1 MGMYW
6 LLAWR
11 NMGRNRKRTSIALSS
26 VGFAVLLVLF
36 MRSMQW
42 GSYYHM
48 IENTVRLSTGHLQI
62 QHQEYEQQ
70 PSMDHSFRFDPQWAN
85 TLSQMPGV
93 QRWIPRLEGYALAA
107 SAKRSL
113 AIHVRGVDPSKEA
126 ELKQLEKHLLQ
137 GR

>member
-1 MGMYW
+1 MYW

-42 GSYYHM
+42 GSYNHM
-48 IENTVRLSTGHLQI
+48 IESTVRLSTGHLQI
-62 QHQEYEQQ
+62 QQQEYEHQ
-70 PSMDHSFRFDPQWAN
+70 PSMDHSFRLDSQWVK
-85 TLSQMPGV
+85 TLAQMPGV

-107 SAKRSL
+107 SEGRSL
-113 AIHVRGVDPSKEA
+113 ALQVKGMDPIKED
-126 ELKQLEKHLLQ
+126 ELNHFQKRLLQ
-137 GR
+137 